1 MSSACLAVHV
11 CKSLC
16 SRLLSVCR
24 TVVVKKLQM
33 SENEM
38 EMYEH
43 AKAVTLRLMQ
53 ASSHPPAEHFL
64 LFGAAL
70 CLGKVAQKPLWAR
83 AFMVAPCVRGHSTC
97 LLWSVTGNSPAYVCI
112 VCILYCLS
120 VCLSVRVERQDLSC
134 TYLAHHELESVM
146 IIVIIVR
153 LSVRLNLCLSAS
165 VCLSVRLERQDLSCT
180 YLAHHVLESVMII
193 VTIVCL
199 SV

>member
-1 MSSACLAVHV
+1 MS
-11 CKSLC
+11 K
-16 SRLLSVCR
+16 
-24 TVVVKKLQM
+24 
-33 SENEM
+33 NEM

-53 ASSHPPAEHFL
+53 ASSHLRAEHFL

-97 LLWSVTGNSPAYVCI
+97 LLWSMSGNSPAYVCI
-112 VCILYCLS
+112 VCISYCLS
-120 VCLSVRVERQDLSC
+120 VCVERQDLSC

-146 IIVIIVR
+146 IIVIIIC
-153 LSVRLNLCLSAS
+153 LSVRLNLCLFAS
-165 VCLSVRLERQDLSCT
+165 VCLSVRLERRDLSCT
-180 YLAHHVLESVMII
+180 NLAHHELGNVMII
-193 VTIVCL
+193 VIIVCL